1 MSEQETLE
9 AVDVLVSKTAE
20 DELTRVVEAED
31 VEPDAVIEVLLTE
44 YADHLL
50 FNDSLNKAVHRSS
63 YDVAD

>member
-1 MSEQETLE
+1 MTESNSFEPI
-9 AVDVLVSKTAE
+9 DVLVSETAE
-20 DELTRVVEAED
+20 NELSRVVEVED